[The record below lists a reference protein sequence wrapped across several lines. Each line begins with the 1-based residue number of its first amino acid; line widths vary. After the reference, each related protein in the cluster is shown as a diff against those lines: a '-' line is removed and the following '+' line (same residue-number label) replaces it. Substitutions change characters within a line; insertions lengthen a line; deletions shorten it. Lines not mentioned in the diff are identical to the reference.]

1 MPTRTDTDAKPGP
14 GPRAIDLL
22 AWYDRHRRVLP
33 WRALAGAVAD
43 PYRVWLSEVM
53 LQQTTIAAVRPYY
66 ERFLTRFPDVFALA
80 DAPEEAVMSAWAG
93 LGYYS
98 RARNLHACAKAVA
111 AAGGRFPDTAE
122 GLRKLPGIGAYTAGA
137 IAAIAFDRAEAAVDG
152 NVERVLSRTYAI
164 EAPLPGS
171 RPEIRQLTQ
180 ALVPADRPGDFAQAL
195 MDLGATICTPKR
207 PACALC
213 PWMLPCR
220 ARSRGTQETFP
231 RKIKATKG
239 TLRRGAAFVAIRS
252 GDEAVLLRTRAP
264 EGLLGN
270 MAEPPGS
277 AWEPDY
283 DAAAALLDAPLD
295 ARWKRLPGL
304 VRHGFT
310 HFPLELT
317 VFVARVA
324 LATPVPPG
332 MRFTPRS
339 ALDDEPLPGLMRK
352 VLAHAFDPK
361 PEPEKKP
368 RGRPKKEPPAMPLL
382 AVLDAPM
389 SMEDPES
396 RPRVRAVPKPR
407 PKPAPEPP
415 PESDD
420 FPDAEPEAPATP
432 ARAKSTPRRPSAAR
446 RR

>member
-1 MPTRTDTDAKPGP
+1 MPPCPAPDPGSAP
-14 GPRAIDLL
+14 GPRADDLL

-33 WRALAGAVAD
+33 WRALAGETPD

-53 LQQTTIAAVRPYY
+53 LQQTTIAAVRPYF
-66 ERFLTRFPDVFALA
+66 ERFLTRFPDVDALA
-80 DAPEEAVMSAWAG
+80 NAPEEAVMSAWAG

-98 RARNLHACAKAVA
+98 RARNLHACAKAVSA
-111 AAGGRFPDTAE
+111 AGRFPDTAE

-137 IAAIAFDRAEAAVDG
+137 IAAIAFERAEAAVDG
-152 NVERVLSRTYAI
+152 NVERVLSRVFAV

-171 RPEIRQLTQ
+171 RPEIRRLTQ
-180 ALVPADRPGDFAQAL
+180 ALVPHDRPGDFAQAL

-213 PWMLPCR
+213 PWMLPCQAR
-220 ARSRGTQETFP
+220 AHGTQDTFP
-231 RKIKATKG
+231 RKIKVAKG
-239 TLRRGAAFVAIRS
+239 ALRRGAAFVAIRS
-252 GDEAVLLRTRAP
+252 GDEAVLLRTRPP

-283 DAAAALLDAPLD
+283 DVAAALLDAPID

-317 VFVARVA
+317 VFSARVA
-324 LATPVPPG
+324 LSTPTPPG
-332 MRFTPRS
+332 MRFTPRA

-361 PEPEKKP
+361 PEPEKKA

-382 AVLDAPM
+382 AAMEAPI
-389 SMEDPES
+389 SMEDPEP
-396 RPRVRAVPKPR
+396 RPSVRAVPKPR

-415 PESDD
+415 PEMDD
-420 FPDAEPEAPATP
+420 FLDAEPEAPVAP
-432 ARAKSTPRRPSAAR
+432 ARARPTPRRPGAAR

>member
-1 MPTRTDTDAKPGP
+1 
-14 GPRAIDLL
+14 
-22 AWYDRHRRVLP
+22 
-33 WRALAGAVAD
+33 
-43 PYRVWLSEVM
+43 
-53 LQQTTIAAVRPYY
+53 
-66 ERFLTRFPDVFALA
+66 
-80 DAPEEAVMSAWAG
+80 MSAWAG

-111 AAGGRFPDTAE
+111 ASGGRFPDTAE
-122 GLRKLPGIGAYTAGA
+122 GLRKLPGIGAYPAGA
-137 IAAIAFDRAEAAVDG
+137 LAAIAFDRPEAAVDG
-152 NVERVLSRTYAI
+152 NVERVLSRAYAV

-171 RPEIRQLTQ
+171 RPEIRRLTQ
-180 ALVPADRPGDFAQAL
+180 ALVPQDRPGDFAQAL

-213 PWMLPCR
+213 PWMAPCR
-220 ARSRGTQETFP
+220 ARALGTQETFP
-231 RKIKATKG
+231 RKIKVAKG
-239 TLRRGAAFVAIRS
+239 ALRRGAAFVAIRS
-252 GDEAVLLRTRAP
+252 GDEAVLLRTRAA

-324 LATPVPPG
+324 LSTPAPAG
-332 MRFTPRS
+332 MRFTPRA

-352 VLAHAFDPK
+352 VLAHALDPK
-361 PEPEKKP
+361 PEPEAKP
-368 RGRPKKEPPAMPLL
+368 RGRPRKDPPPMPLL
-382 AVLDAPM
+382 AAMEAPV
-389 SMEDPES
+389 SMPDPE
-396 RPRVRAVPKPR
+396 PRSSVRAVPKPR
-407 PKPAPEPP
+407 PKPAPAPP
-415 PESDD
+415 PEADD
-420 FPDAEPEAPATP
+420 LLDGEIEEPAAAARPRPP
-432 ARAKSTPRRPSAAR
+432 ARRTGATRKR
-446 RR
+446 

>member
-1 MPTRTDTDAKPGP
+1 MPTCSATDSGSAS
-14 GPRAIDLL
+14 GPRADDLL

-33 WRALAGAVAD
+33 WRALAGKVPD

-53 LQQTTIAAVRPYY
+53 LQQTTIAAVRPYF
-66 ERFLTRFPDVFALA
+66 ERFLTRFPDVHALA
-80 DAPEEAVMSAWAG
+80 GASEEAVMSAWAG

-111 AAGGRFPDTAE
+111 AAGRFPDTAE

-137 IAAIAFDRAEAAVDG
+137 IAAIAFERAEAAVDG
-152 NVERVLSRTYAI
+152 NVERVLSRVFAV

-171 RPEIRQLTQ
+171 RPEIRRLTQ
-180 ALVPADRPGDFAQAL
+180 ALVPHDRPGDFAQAL

-213 PWMLPCR
+213 PWMLPCEAR
-220 ARSRGTQETFP
+220 ARGTQDTFP
-231 RKIKATKG
+231 RKIKVAKG
-239 TLRRGAAFVAIRS
+239 ALRRGAAFVAIRS
-252 GDEAVLLRTRAP
+252 GDEAVLLRTRPP
-264 EGLLGN
+264 EGLLGT

-283 DAAAALLDAPLD
+283 DVAAALLDAPID

-317 VFVARVA
+317 VFSARVA
-324 LATPVPPG
+324 LSTPTPPG

-339 ALDDEPLPGLMRK
+339 ALEDEPLPGLMRK

-382 AVLDAPM
+382 AAMEAPI
-389 SMEDPES
+389 SMEDPEP
-396 RPRVRAVPKPR
+396 RPSVRAVPKPR

-415 PESDD
+415 PDMDD
-420 FPDAEPEAPATP
+420 FLDGEPEAVPVP
-432 ARAKSTPRRPSAAR
+432 VRARPPTRRPGAAR